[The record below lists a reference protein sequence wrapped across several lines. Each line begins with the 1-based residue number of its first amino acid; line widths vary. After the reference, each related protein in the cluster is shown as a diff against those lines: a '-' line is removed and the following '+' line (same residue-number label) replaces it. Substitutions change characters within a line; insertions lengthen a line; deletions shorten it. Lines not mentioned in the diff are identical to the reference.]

1 MRSLFTAGLAVALVV
16 GCSDDTTGNGNQ
28 QTAAPTNIQAA
39 IVGDNVVL
47 TWDSVPGATSY
58 RVYMAAEAGVRKSNI
73 QQLLENMFHP
83 DLGLQFDH
91 PPGLQAGIQYF
102 FVVTAVGP
110 DGESTESCE
119 IGARIGTGTGGS
131 C

>member
-1 MRSLFTAGLAVALVV
+1 MRSVLAAGLAAALVV
-16 GCSDDTTGNGNQ
+16 GCSDDTTGNGNEQ
-28 QTAAPTNIQAA
+28 LSAPANIQAA
-39 IVGDNVVL
+39 IVNDNIVV
-47 TWDSVPGATSY
+47 TWDSVPGATSF
-58 RVYMAAEAGVRKSNI
+58 RVYMAAEPGVRKSNL

-83 DLGLQFDH
+83 DLGLRFDH
-91 PPGLQAGIQYF
+91 PPGLQAATQYF

-119 IGARIGTGTGGS
+119 VGATIATASGGS